1 MSEFAELGRKLFYR
15 VFCVMALIIAVYLIV
30 DLYLSHTLDIK
41 VIILFGIL
49 LAVIFFGWWDWLANY
64 SILKRQE
71 EELKIYKLY
80 IHPLEELTKDIR
92 ARQHEF
98 DNHMNAVLNMHVT
111 IDNYDELVA
120 AQSAYCKEIYE
131 AKGVSTP
138 ALLRISD
145 KILAGFLYS
154 KILGAPTYAKVEI
167 QVLSQQIITS
177 VSEHNL
183 VEILGTLVDNAFEAA
198 TPQLPLVEMVLDS
211 KEDKLIFMI
220 RNQVQGL
227 TMGDISRFFQKGYT
241 TKDNRE
247 CRGLGLY
254 QANMIAQQ
262 FGGEITVELTDG
274 EESQEICFRVEIEKT
289 LKPNQLQGISWVGL
303 FNSNSQQLVGES
315 NP

>member
-80 IHPLEELTKDIR
+80 IHPLEELTKYIR

-211 KEDKLIFMI
+211 REDKLIFMI
-220 RNQVQGL
+220 RNQVHGL

-274 EESQEICFRVEIEKT
+274 EESQEICFRVEI
-289 LKPNQLQGISWVGL
+289 
-303 FNSNSQQLVGES
+303 
-315 NP
+315 

>member
-1 MSEFAELGRKLFYR
+1 MSEFAQLGRKLFYR

-30 DLYLSHTLDIK
+30 DLYLSHTLDVK
-41 VIILFGIL
+41 VIVLFGIL

-64 SILKRQE
+64 AVLKRQE
-71 EELKIYKLY
+71 EELKIYELY

-98 DNHMNAVLNMHVT
+98 DNHMNAILNMHVT
-111 IDNYDELVA
+111 IDNYEELVQ

-131 AKGVSTP
+131 SKEISTS

-154 KILGAPTYAKVEI
+154 KLLGAPGYADVEI
-167 QVLSQQIITS
+167 QVLSQQISTS

-198 TPQLPLVEMVLDS
+198 TPELPTVEMVLDS
-211 KEDKLIFMI
+211 RNDKLIFMI

-241 TKDNRE
+241 TKDNSE

-262 FGGEITVELTDG
+262 FGGEITVELTEG
-274 EESQEICFRVEIEKT
+274 EESQEICFRVEI
-289 LKPNQLQGISWVGL
+289 
-303 FNSNSQQLVGES
+303 
-315 NP
+315 

>member
-80 IHPLEELTKDIR
+80 IHPLEALTKDIR

-211 KEDKLIFMI
+211 REDKLIFMI

-274 EESQEICFRVEIEKT
+274 EESQEICFRVEI
-289 LKPNQLQGISWVGL
+289 
-303 FNSNSQQLVGES
+303 
-315 NP
+315 

>member
-154 KILGAPTYAKVEI
+154 KILGAPAYAKVEI

-183 VEILGTLVDNAFEAA
+183 VEILGTRVDNAFEAA

-211 KEDKLIFMI
+211 REDKLIFMI

-274 EESQEICFRVEIEKT
+274 EESQEICFRVEI
-289 LKPNQLQGISWVGL
+289 
-303 FNSNSQQLVGES
+303 
-315 NP
+315 

>member
-98 DNHMNAVLNMHVT
+98 DNHMNSVLNMHVT

-274 EESQEICFRVEIEKT
+274 EESQEICFRVEI
-289 LKPNQLQGISWVGL
+289 
-303 FNSNSQQLVGES
+303 
-315 NP
+315 

>member
-167 QVLSQQIITS
+167 QVLSQQIITY

-274 EESQEICFRVEIEKT
+274 EESQEICFRVEI
-289 LKPNQLQGISWVGL
+289 
-303 FNSNSQQLVGES
+303 
-315 NP
+315 

>member
-183 VEILGTLVDNAFEAA
+183 VEILGTLVD
-198 TPQLPLVEMVLDS
+198 
-211 KEDKLIFMI
+211 
-220 RNQVQGL
+220 QVQGL

-274 EESQEICFRVEIEKT
+274 EESQEICFRVEI
-289 LKPNQLQGISWVGL
+289 
-303 FNSNSQQLVGES
+303 
-315 NP
+315 

>member
-49 LAVIFFGWWDWLANY
+49 LAVIFIGWWDWLANY

-211 KEDKLIFMI
+211 REDKLIFMI

-274 EESQEICFRVEIEKT
+274 EESQEICFRVEI
-289 LKPNQLQGISWVGL
+289 
-303 FNSNSQQLVGES
+303 
-315 NP
+315 

>member
-154 KILGAPTYAKVEI
+154 KILDAPTYAKVEI

-211 KEDKLIFMI
+211 REDKLIFMI

-227 TMGDISRFFQKGYT
+227 IMGDISRFFQKGYT

-274 EESQEICFRVEIEKT
+274 EESQEICFRVEI
-289 LKPNQLQGISWVGL
+289 
-303 FNSNSQQLVGES
+303 
-315 NP
+315 

>member
-154 KILGAPTYAKVEI
+154 KILGAPAYAKVEI

-211 KEDKLIFMI
+211 REDKLIFMI

-254 QANMIAQQ
+254 RANMIAQQ
-262 FGGEITVELTDG
+262 FGGEITVELTDRK
-274 EESQEICFRVEIEKT
+274 SV
-289 LKPNQLQGISWVGL
+289 V
-303 FNSNSQQLVGES
+303 
-315 NP
+315 

>member
-154 KILGAPTYAKVEI
+154 KILGAPAYAKVEI

-211 KEDKLIFMI
+211 REDKLIFMI

-262 FGGEITVELTDG
+262 FGGEIAVELTDG
-274 EESQEICFRVEIEKT
+274 EESQEICFRVEI
-289 LKPNQLQGISWVGL
+289 
-303 FNSNSQQLVGES
+303 
-315 NP
+315 

>member
-211 KEDKLIFMI
+211 REDKLIFMI

-227 TMGDISRFFQKGYT
+227 IMGDISRFFQKGYT

-274 EESQEICFRVEIEKT
+274 EESQEICFRVEI
-289 LKPNQLQGISWVGL
+289 
-303 FNSNSQQLVGES
+303 
-315 NP
+315 

>member
-49 LAVIFFGWWDWLANY
+49 LAVIFIGWWDWLANY

-211 KEDKLIFMI
+211 REDKLIFMI
-220 RNQVQGL
+220 RNQVQGM

-274 EESQEICFRVEIEKT
+274 EESQEICFRVEI
-289 LKPNQLQGISWVGL
+289 
-303 FNSNSQQLVGES
+303 
-315 NP
+315 

>member
-154 KILGAPTYAKVEI
+154 KILGAPAYAKVEI

-198 TPQLPLVEMVLDS
+198 TSQLPLVEMVLDS
-211 KEDKLIFMI
+211 REDKLIFMI

-274 EESQEICFRVEIEKT
+274 EESQEICFRVEI
-289 LKPNQLQGISWVGL
+289 
-303 FNSNSQQLVGES
+303 
-315 NP
+315 

>member
-98 DNHMNAVLNMHVT
+98 DNQMNAVLNMHVT

-274 EESQEICFRVEIEKT
+274 EESQEICFRVEI
-289 LKPNQLQGISWVGL
+289 
-303 FNSNSQQLVGES
+303 
-315 NP
+315 

>member
-154 KILGAPTYAKVEI
+154 KILGAPAYAKVEI

-211 KEDKLIFMI
+211 REDKLIFMI

-254 QANMIAQQ
+254 QTNMIAQQ

-274 EESQEICFRVEIEKT
+274 EESQEICFRVEI
-289 LKPNQLQGISWVGL
+289 
-303 FNSNSQQLVGES
+303 
-315 NP
+315 

>member
-15 VFCVMALIIAVYLIV
+15 VFCVMALIIVVYLIV

-98 DNHMNAVLNMHVT
+98 DNHMNAILNMHVT

-120 AQSAYCKEIYE
+120 AQSAYCKDIYE

-211 KEDKLIFMI
+211 REDKLIFMI

-274 EESQEICFRVEIEKT
+274 EESQEICFRVEI
-289 LKPNQLQGISWVGL
+289 
-303 FNSNSQQLVGES
+303 
-315 NP
+315 

>member
-154 KILGAPTYAKVEI
+154 KILGAPAYAKVEI

-211 KEDKLIFMI
+211 REDKLIFMI

-262 FGGEITVELTDG
+262 FDGEITVELTDG
-274 EESQEICFRVEIEKT
+274 EESQEICFRVEI
-289 LKPNQLQGISWVGL
+289 
-303 FNSNSQQLVGES
+303 
-315 NP
+315 

>member
-1 MSEFAELGRKLFYR
+1 MSEFAQLGRKLFYR

-30 DLYLSHTLDIK
+30 DLYLSHTLDVK
-41 VIILFGIL
+41 VIVLFGIL

-64 SILKRQE
+64 AVLKRQE

-98 DNHMNAVLNMHVT
+98 DNHMNAILNMHVT
-111 IDNYDELVA
+111 IDNYEELVQ

-131 AKGVSTP
+131 SKEISTS

-154 KILGAPTYAKVEI
+154 KLLGAPGYADVEI

-198 TPQLPLVEMVLDS
+198 IPELPAVEMVLDS
-211 KEDKLIFMI
+211 RNDKLIFMI

-241 TKDNRE
+241 TKDNSE

-262 FGGEITVELTDG
+262 FGGEITVELTEG
-274 EESQEICFRVEIEKT
+274 EESQEICFRVEI
-289 LKPNQLQGISWVGL
+289 
-303 FNSNSQQLVGES
+303 
-315 NP
+315 

>member
-211 KEDKLIFMI
+211 REDKLIFMI

-227 TMGDISRFFQKGYT
+227 TMGDITRFFQKGYT

-274 EESQEICFRVEIEKT
+274 EESQEICFRVEI
-289 LKPNQLQGISWVGL
+289 
-303 FNSNSQQLVGES
+303 
-315 NP
+315 

>member
-30 DLYLSHTLDIK
+30 NLYLSHTLDIK

-154 KILGAPTYAKVEI
+154 KILGAPAYAKVEI

-211 KEDKLIFMI
+211 REDKLIFMI

-274 EESQEICFRVEIEKT
+274 EESQEICFRVEI
-289 LKPNQLQGISWVGL
+289 
-303 FNSNSQQLVGES
+303 
-315 NP
+315 

>member
-1 MSEFAELGRKLFYR
+1 MSEFAQLGRKLFYR

-30 DLYLSHTLDIK
+30 DLYLSHTLDVK
-41 VIILFGIL
+41 VIVLFGIL

-64 SILKRQE
+64 AVLKRQE
-71 EELKIYKLY
+71 EELKIYELY

-98 DNHMNAVLNMHVT
+98 DNHMNAILNMHVT
-111 IDNYDELVA
+111 IDNYEELVQ

-131 AKGVSTP
+131 SKEISTS

-154 KILGAPTYAKVEI
+154 KLLGAPGYADVEI

-198 TPQLPLVEMVLDS
+198 TPELPTVEMVLDS
-211 KEDKLIFMI
+211 RNDKLIFMI

-241 TKDNRE
+241 TKDNSE

-262 FGGEITVELTDG
+262 FGGEITVELTEG
-274 EESQEICFRVEIEKT
+274 EESQEICFRVEI
-289 LKPNQLQGISWVGL
+289 
-303 FNSNSQQLVGES
+303 
-315 NP
+315 

>member
-98 DNHMNAVLNMHVT
+98 NNHMNAVLNMHVT

-211 KEDKLIFMI
+211 REDKLIFMI

-247 CRGLGLY
+247 CRGFGLY

-274 EESQEICFRVEIEKT
+274 EESQEICFRVEI
-289 LKPNQLQGISWVGL
+289 
-303 FNSNSQQLVGES
+303 
-315 NP
+315 

>member
-1 MSEFAELGRKLFYR
+1 MSEFAQLGRKLFYR

-30 DLYLSHTLDIK
+30 DLYLSHTLDVK
-41 VIILFGIL
+41 VIVLFGIL

-64 SILKRQE
+64 AVLKRQE
-71 EELKIYKLY
+71 EELKIYELY

-98 DNHMNAVLNMHVT
+98 DNHMNAILNMHVT
-111 IDNYDELVA
+111 IDNYEELVQ

-131 AKGVSTP
+131 SKEISTS

-154 KILGAPTYAKVEI
+154 KLLGAPGYADVEI

-198 TPQLPLVEMVLDS
+198 TPELPAVEMVLDS
-211 KEDKLIFMI
+211 RNDKLIFMI

-241 TKDNRE
+241 TKDNSE

-262 FGGEITVELTDG
+262 FGGEITVELTEG
-274 EESQEICFRVEIEKT
+274 EESQEICFRVEI
-289 LKPNQLQGISWVGL
+289 
-303 FNSNSQQLVGES
+303 
-315 NP
+315 

>member
-154 KILGAPTYAKVEI
+154 KILGVPAYAKVEI

-211 KEDKLIFMI
+211 REDKLIFMI

-274 EESQEICFRVEIEKT
+274 EESQEICFRVEI
-289 LKPNQLQGISWVGL
+289 
-303 FNSNSQQLVGES
+303 
-315 NP
+315 

>member
-15 VFCVMALIIAVYLIV
+15 VFCVMALIIAVSLIV

-154 KILGAPTYAKVEI
+154 KILGAPAYAKVEI

-211 KEDKLIFMI
+211 REDKLIFMI

-274 EESQEICFRVEIEKT
+274 EESQEICFRVEI
-289 LKPNQLQGISWVGL
+289 
-303 FNSNSQQLVGES
+303 
-315 NP
+315 

>member
-30 DLYLSHTLDIK
+30 DLYLCHTLDIK

-49 LAVIFFGWWDWLANY
+49 LAVIFIGWWDWLANY

-154 KILGAPTYAKVEI
+154 KILGAPAYAKVEI

-211 KEDKLIFMI
+211 REDKLIFMI

-274 EESQEICFRVEIEKT
+274 EESQEICFRVEI
-289 LKPNQLQGISWVGL
+289 
-303 FNSNSQQLVGES
+303 
-315 NP
+315 

>member
-154 KILGAPTYAKVEI
+154 KILGAPAYAKVEI

-211 KEDKLIFMI
+211 REDKLIFII

-274 EESQEICFRVEIEKT
+274 EESQEICFRVEI
-289 LKPNQLQGISWVGL
+289 
-303 FNSNSQQLVGES
+303 
-315 NP
+315 

>member
-98 DNHMNAVLNMHVT
+98 DNHMNAILNMHVT

-154 KILGAPTYAKVEI
+154 KILGTPSYTKVEI
-167 QVLSQQIITS
+167 QVLSQRIITS

-211 KEDKLIFMI
+211 REDKLIFMI

-274 EESQEICFRVEIEKT
+274 EESQEICFRVEI
-289 LKPNQLQGISWVGL
+289 
-303 FNSNSQQLVGES
+303 
-315 NP
+315 

>member
-154 KILGAPTYAKVEI
+154 KILGAPAYAKVEI

-211 KEDKLIFMI
+211 REDKLIFMI

-247 CRGLGLY
+247 CRGFGLY

-274 EESQEICFRVEIEKT
+274 EESQEICFRVEI
-289 LKPNQLQGISWVGL
+289 
-303 FNSNSQQLVGES
+303 
-315 NP
+315 

>member
-120 AQSAYCKEIYE
+120 AQSADCKEIYE

-154 KILGAPTYAKVEI
+154 KILGAPAYAKVEI

-211 KEDKLIFMI
+211 REDKLIFMI

-274 EESQEICFRVEIEKT
+274 EESQEICFRVEI
-289 LKPNQLQGISWVGL
+289 
-303 FNSNSQQLVGES
+303 
-315 NP
+315 